1 MPRAE
6 RGHTPPGE
14 HALTCVVVCSAA
26 AALGSATEAGDGTSV
41 LTGVLWTG
49 VIVATLLAA
58 WRLRLIAT
66 RWPESP
72 AITPVFVL
80 LAVVPGLWNLVKTSL
95 GFPGQPLEV
104 LLLTGVQLVAC
115 GLAAASV
122 WPGHQPLA
130 LVCALF
136 SVMFAAS
143 ISQAPVTA
151 LFVALF
157 AMAGVAWLLASYWS
171 AVLARLHGSQRGR
184 RPRWVLLLPVAVLLA
199 MAGLIGLAKSDR
211 MLALGGFLRSSGGT
225 GDYDEAA
232 QRGVGNGDALVAGQ
246 DNIQSFGPIEN
257 APFRSGT
264 EPSLYDLYNDLFD
277 EPARNTKFDRA
288 ISLPPDLSALK
299 EQRMVKSQIAHRE
312 FSTKRG
318 GAKRSTAKLESLN
331 SDALFYVKG
340 RTPIHLRMELF
351 DIFDGEVWQAV
362 PAEAPRWAG
371 PLKIETIA
379 GRPWLNLSPARAL
392 EIYGAAENH
401 AVKVIKLKGTRIPL
415 PAHVRGIHIDR
426 LEDPGLFEWVGDGL
440 VRMVRRELPELT
452 AIHVKSQPADS
463 RLLRSQTI
471 WGLSVPEVTRL
482 PEGAEIERIR
492 ALAVKWAGSV
502 PRGWRQIEAV
512 TRHLREEYTLDA
524 DARTPTDAT
533 PVVHFLFEAKRGP
546 SYQFATA
553 AAVMLRALGYSTRL
567 VGGFYASPARYDALR
582 LHTPVVGADAH
593 VWAEVYLNGQ
603 TWLTVEATPGYEV
616 LGPPPTY
623 LDRVLAGLWAVGQ
636 RIVARKWTSLAIVV
650 AMGLVWWTRAA
661 WSDRLR
667 LWVWRWWPARDARK
681 RVSETWRLVERRLR
695 RVGVTRA
702 PGETPGGALAR
713 WSARVQPDVT
723 VVATFARLVDW
734 SVFAPEGVAAPSSED
749 RDVERL
755 CRQMVD
761 AVYAAPRKVEAEG
774 LRLERIELVGVRAG

>member
-1 MPRAE
+1 MPRVE
-6 RGHTPPGE
+6 RSHTPPGE
-14 HALTCVVVCSAA
+14 HALTCAVVCSAA
-26 AALGSATEAGDGTSV
+26 AALGSASHSGDGTSV
-41 LTGVLWTG
+41 VTVVVWAG

-58 WRLRLIAT
+58 WRLRRVAT
-66 RWPESP
+66 RWPQSP

-80 LAVVPGLWNLVKTSL
+80 LAVVPGLWNLLKTSL

-130 LVCALF
+130 LVCAMF

-151 LFVALF
+151 VSVGLFVV
-157 AMAGVAWLLASYWS
+157 AGVAWLLASYWS
-171 AVLARLHGSQRGR
+171 AVLARLHRSQSGR
-184 RPRWVLLLPVAVLLA
+184 RPRWVMLLPISIVLA
-199 MAGLIGLAKSDR
+199 MSGLIGLAKSDR

-232 QRGVGNGDALVAGQ
+232 RRGVGNGDALVAGQ

-331 SDALFYVKG
+331 SEALFYVKG
-340 RTPIHLRMELF
+340 RTPLHLRMELF

-362 PAEAPRWAG
+362 PAQIPRWAG
-371 PLKIETIA
+371 PMAIVKTA
-379 GRPWLNLSPARAL
+379 GRPWLDLSPARIQ
-392 EIYGAAENH
+392 EIHGAAENH

-415 PAHVRGIHIDR
+415 PAHAIGIHIDR

-452 AIHVKSQPADS
+452 AIHVKSRPADL
-463 RLLRSQTI
+463 RLLTSQTI
-471 WGLSVPEVTRL
+471 WGLATPEVTKL
-482 PEGAEIERIR
+482 PEGPEIGRIR
-492 ALAVKWAGSV
+492 ALAVAWAGSQ
-502 PRGWRQIEAV
+502 PRGWRQIDAV
-512 TRHLREEYTLDA
+512 TRRLRQEYTFDA
-524 DARTPTDAT
+524 EAKSPADAT

-553 AAVMLRALGYSTRL
+553 AAVMLRSLGYSTRL

-582 LHTPVVGADAH
+582 QHTPVVGADAH

-623 LDRVLAGLWAVGQ
+623 LDRLLAGVWAVGEW
-636 RIVARKWTSLAIVV
+636 VAARKGMSLAVAVV
-650 AMGLVWWTRAA
+650 MWLVWWTRAA

-667 LWVWRWWPARDARK
+667 LWVWRWWPARDART
-681 RVSETWRLVERRLR
+681 RVSQTWRLVEWRLR
-695 RVGVTRA
+695 RVGVIRA
-702 PGETPGGALAR
+702 AGETPGGALAR
-713 WSARVQPDVT
+713 WSARCPYQVGVVT
-723 VVATFARLVDW
+723 PFVRLVDW
-734 SVFAPEGVAAPSSED
+734 SVFAPEGVAAPMGAG
-749 RDVERL
+749 VEGV
-755 CRQMVD
+755 CQQVVE
-761 AVYAAPRKVEAEG
+761 AVYGAPLQGEPEG
-774 LRLERIELVGVRAG
+774 TRLERVDLAGVSAG